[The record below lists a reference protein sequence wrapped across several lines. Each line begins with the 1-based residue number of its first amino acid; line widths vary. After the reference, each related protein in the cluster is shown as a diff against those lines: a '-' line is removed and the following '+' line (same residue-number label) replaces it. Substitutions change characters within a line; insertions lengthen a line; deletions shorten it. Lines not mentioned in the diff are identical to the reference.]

1 MDEFLKN
8 NYSLLTKAVEIMAAI
23 TGLLVYKKFKNGYTK
38 YFIWF
43 LCAIPFIEF
52 FGGYPR
58 RFKNLGIFHL
68 IEGTIL
74 ERNYWWYTLFWT
86 MGSAL
91 FYSWYLEKSM
101 VNKIYPILLR
111 VSRYVF
117 FGVSILVIVTNIDD
131 FFIYNLNPIVLG
143 GTALIILSSFLYFLE
158 ILTSDKILDFYRSI
172 NFYISATLFIWF
184 LITSTVLFF
193 DKYFNDMD
201 WNYVLLKWQVFLISN
216 ILMYSIFTFALLWSK
231 PEKN

>member
-1 MDEFLKN
+1 
-8 NYSLLTKAVEIMAAI
+8 MAAI
-23 TGLLVYKKFKNGYTK
+23 IGLIVYKKFKNSHAK

-43 LCAIPFIEF
+43 ICTIPLIEI
-52 FGGYPR
+52 FGGYPWH
-58 RFKNLGIFHL
+58 LEDWGLFHL
-68 IEGTIL
+68 IEGTVF
-74 ERNYWWYTLFWT
+74 ERNYWWFTLFWT

-91 FYSWYLEKSM
+91 FYSWYLEK
-101 VNKIYPILLR
+101 VIANKMYSILLR

-117 FGVSILVIVTNIDD
+117 FVISILVIVTNIDE
-131 FFIYNLNPIVLG
+131 FFLYNLSPIVLG
-143 GTALIILSSFLYFLE
+143 GTVLIILSCFLYFLE

-184 LITSTVLFF
+184 LITSTILFF

-201 WNYVLLKWQVFLISN
+201 WNFVLLKWQVFLISN
-216 ILMYSIFTFALLWSK
+216 IFMYSIFTFALLWSK

>member
-1 MDEFLKN
+1 MKN
-8 NYSLLTKAVEIMAAI
+8 NYSLLTKSVEIMAAI
-23 TGLLVYKKFKNGYTK
+23 AGLLVYKKYKNSYTK

-43 LCAIPFIEF
+43 LCAIPFIEYI
-52 FGGYPR
+52 GSYPR
-58 RFKNLGIFHL
+58 HFRKLEIFHL

-74 ERNYWWYTLFWT
+74 ERNYWWFTLFWT

-91 FYSWYLEKSM
+91 FYSWYMEKSM
-101 VNKIYPILLR
+101 VNKIYPIIIR

-117 FGVSILVIVTNIDD
+117 FGISILVIITNIDD

-143 GTALIILSSFLYFLE
+143 GTALIILSCFLYFLE

-172 NFYISATLFIWF
+172 NFYISATLFVWF
-184 LITSTVLFF
+184 LITSTILFF
-193 DKYFNDMD
+193 DKYFNVMD
-201 WNYVLLKWQVFLISN
+201 WDFVLLKWRVFLISN

>member
-8 NYSLLTKAVEIMAAI
+8 NYSLLTYGVELMAAI
-23 TGLLVYKKFKNGYTK
+23 IGLIVYKKFKNSHAK

-43 LCAIPFIEF
+43 ICAIPLIEF
-52 FGGYPR
+52 IGGYPWH
-58 RFKNLGIFHL
+58 FEDLGLFHL
-68 IEGTIL
+68 IEGTVF
-74 ERNYWWYTLFWT
+74 ERNYWWFTIFWT

-91 FYSWYLEKSM
+91 FYSWYLEK
-101 VNKIYPILLR
+101 VITNKMYSILLR

-117 FGVSILVIVTNIDD
+117 FVISILVIVTNIDE
-131 FFIYNLNPIVLG
+131 FFIYSSSPIVLG
-143 GTALIILSSFLYFLE
+143 GTVLIILSCFLYFLE

-172 NFYISATLFIWF
+172 NFYISATLFVWF
-184 LITSTVLFF
+184 LITSTILFF
-193 DKYFNDMD
+193 DKYFNVMD
-201 WNYVLLKWQVFLISN
+201 WDFVLLKWRVFLISN